1 MSLTEKF
8 KLRTRDITNNKC
20 NSVFGEKVSM
30 DRLIVMDVVS
40 GIADNCKKFAELLAV
55 CRKNI
60 YHCIYVFNNAKES
73 NLKDFI
79 TN

>member
-1 MSLTEKF
+1 
-8 KLRTRDITNNKC
+8 
-20 NSVFGEKVSM
+20 M
-30 DRLIVMDVVS
+30 DLLIVMDVVS